1 MKLTLKGDTMKT
13 LEEIKAIF
21 RESEDEIKDK
31 FWELIKSNNLEA
43 VKEFLKDYPIP
54 EIFFEKWFQNS
65 WTRKV
70 QLEPFFPSPLVLA
83 HAGLAYEKDKSFA
96 MIEYFESL
104 GLKADDQYDWWNAL
118 SGYIDWGGKNPK
130 VIEYFLGKG
139 ATFETYTEYG
149 NTPIHNWAL
158 FGKPKKLEVALKAG
172 ANIEMKSI
180 KTDNELRVGWNHID
194 ATPLY
199 EAVTDDERVAS
210 CTGILLK
217 YGAEVNAV
225 HCSLN
230 DDGTWFAIRSILDV
244 AYGGKNKKLLK
255 EAGAKTWKQLVKEY
269 NIDTSLELSEQYR
282 IYNELLEK
290 KKKAK

>member
-1 MKLTLKGDTMKT
+1 MKT
-13 LEEIKAIF
+13 LEELKPIF
-21 RESEDEIKDK
+21 YENQFEIKDK
-31 FWELIKSNNLEA
+31 FGELIKSNNLEA
-43 VKEFLKDYPIP
+43 VKEFLRDYPIP
-54 EIFFEKWFQNS
+54 EIFFEKCFKAKHN
-65 WTRKV
+65 TDDEE
-70 QLEPFFPSPLVLA
+70 LNPFFPSPFVLA
-83 HAGLAYEKDKSFA
+83 HAGLAYEKDKNFA

-104 GLKADDQYDWWNAL
+104 GLKADDEDDWYNAL
-118 SGYIDWGGKNPK
+118 SSYIDWGGKNPK

-149 NTPIHNWAL
+149 SAPIHNWAM

-180 KTDNELRVGWNHID
+180 KTDNKLRVGWSNID

-199 EAVTDDERVAS
+199 EAVTDNENRVAS
-210 CTGILLK
+210 CTGILIK

-225 HCSLN
+225 HYSLN
-230 DDGTWFAIRSILDV
+230 NDGTWFAIRSILDV
-244 AYGGKNKKLLK
+244 AYGGKNKQLLK
-255 EAGAKTWKQLVKEY
+255 QAGAKTWKQLVKEY

>member
-1 MKLTLKGDTMKT
+1 MKT
-13 LEEIKAIF
+13 LEELKPIF
-21 RESEDEIKDK
+21 YENQFEIKDK
-31 FWELIKSNNLEA
+31 FGELIKSNNLEA
-43 VKEFLKDYPIP
+43 VKEFLRDYPIP
-54 EIFFEKWFQNS
+54 EIFFEKCFKAKHN
-65 WTRKV
+65 TDDEE
-70 QLEPFFPSPLVLA
+70 LNPFFPSPFVLA
-83 HAGLAYEKDKSFA
+83 HAGLAYEKDKNFA

-104 GLKADDQYDWWNAL
+104 GLKADDEDDWYNAL
-118 SGYIDWGGKNPK
+118 SSYIDWGGKNPK

-149 NTPIHNWAL
+149 NTPLHNWAL

-172 ANIEMKSI
+172 ANIEIKAI
-180 KTDNELRVGWNHID
+180 KTDNELRVGWSRID

-199 EAVTDDERVAS
+199 SAVVDDENRVAS
-210 CTGILLK
+210 CTGILIK

-225 HCSLN
+225 HYSLN
-230 DDGTWFAIRSILDV
+230 NDGTWFAIRSILDV
-244 AYGGKNKKLLK
+244 AYGGKNKQLLK
-255 EAGAKTWKQLVKEY
+255 QAGAKTWKQLVKEY

>member
-1 MKLTLKGDTMKT
+1 MKT
-13 LEEIKAIF
+13 LEELKAIF
-21 RESEDEIKDK
+21 RESGGDIKDK

-54 EIFFEKWFQNS
+54 EIFFEKWFNIK
-65 WTRKV
+65 RLGVK
-70 QLEPFFPSPLVLA
+70 LEPFFPSPFVLA
-83 HAGLAYEKDKSFA
+83 YAGLAYDKDKSFA

-104 GLKADDQYDWWNAL
+104 GLKADDQHEHWNAL
-118 SGYIDWGGKNPK
+118 SNYIVWGGKNPK

-139 ATFETYTEYG
+139 ATFETYCEYG
-149 NTPIHNWAL
+149 NTPVHYFAM
-158 FGKPKKLEVALKAG
+158 GQPKALEVALKAG
-172 ANIEMKSI
+172 ANIEMKTI
-180 KTDNELRVGWNHID
+180 KTDNELRIGWRHID

-199 EAVTDDERVAS
+199 AAVTEEERVAS

-225 HCSLN
+225 HYYLEK
-230 DDGTWFAIRSILDV
+230 DGTWFAIRSILDV

>member
-1 MKLTLKGDTMKT
+1 MKT
-13 LEEIKAIF
+13 LEELKAIF
-21 RESEDEIKDK
+21 RESGDDIRDK

-54 EIFFEKWFQNS
+54 EIFLEKWFQNR
-65 WTRKV
+65 WTREVK
-70 QLEPFFPSPLVLA
+70 LEPFFPSPFVLA
-83 HAGLAYEKDKSFA
+83 YAGLAYDKDKSFA

-104 GLKADDQYDWWNAL
+104 GLKADDQYNQWNAL
-118 SGYIDWGGKNPK
+118 SGYIYWGGKNPK

-149 NTPIHNWAL
+149 DTPLHNFAM
-158 FGKPKKLEVALKAG
+158 FGMPKALEVALKAG

-180 KTDNELRVGWNHID
+180 KTDNELRIGWRNID

-199 EAVTDDERVAS
+199 EAVTDEDNRVAS

-225 HCSLN
+225 HYHLKK
-230 DDGTWFAIRSILDV
+230 DGTWFAVRSILDV

>member
-1 MKLTLKGDTMKT
+1 MKT
-13 LEEIKAIF
+13 LEELKAIF
-21 RESEDEIKDK
+21 RESGDDIRDK

-54 EIFFEKWFQNS
+54 EIFLEKCFNRYR
-65 WTRKV
+65 RKV
-70 QLEPFFPSPLVLA
+70 KLEPFFPSPFVLA
-83 HAGLAYEKDKSFA
+83 YAGLAYNKDKSFA

-104 GLKADDQYDWWNAL
+104 GLKADDQYEHWNAL
-118 SGYIDWGGKNPK
+118 SSYIVWGGKNPK

-139 ATFETYTEYG
+139 ATFETYCEYG
-149 NTPIHNWAL
+149 NTPLYYFASGN
-158 FGKPKKLEVALKAG
+158 PKALEVALKAG

-180 KTDNELRVGWNHID
+180 KTDNELRVGWRHID

-199 EAVTDDERVAS
+199 AAVTDERAAS
-210 CTGILLK
+210 CTCTEILLK

-225 HCSLN
+225 HYSLE
-230 DDGTWFAIRSILDV
+230 DDGTWFAVRSILDV